1 MSTVTKRNDAQT
13 ETEATEDAKRRTA
26 PTGAQT
32 KNQPPLA
39 ALILALLEEHPM
51 HVYGM
56 HKLMLE
62 RRLDHLVNIERRN
75 SVQQVLNRLHRE
87 GHVETADGRTGRRI
101 VYRITDT
108 GRTLFYDWLHTEI
121 SRPRTEYPRF
131 TAAVSL
137 LGLLPPAEAID
148 LLAARRAE
156 LNNASAHLQEE
167 LSRGEFLPEV
177 LTLEVDLRLTT
188 TQAEIGWL
196 DRIIARLESK
206 QLTWDREDLLALSTA
221 DEPHEE

>member
-1 MSTVTKRNDAQT
+1 MSTVTKQNDTRA
-13 ETEATEDAKRRTA
+13 ETESAQYPKRNTVPAEPR
-26 PTGAQT
+26 T

-87 GHVETADGRTGRRI
+87 GHVETADGDTGRRI

-108 GRTLFYDWLHTEI
+108 GRSLFYDWLRNEI
-121 SRPRTEYPRF
+121 SRPRMEYPRF

-148 LLAARRAE
+148 LLTARRAE
-156 LNNASAHLQEE
+156 LNDTSAHLQEE
-167 LSRGEFLPEV
+167 LAQGEPLPEV

-188 TQAEIGWL
+188 TQAEIDWL
-196 DRIIARLESK
+196 DRVIARLESK
-206 QLTWDREDLLALSTA
+206 QLTWDRADLLALSTA
-221 DEPHEE
+221 DEHAEE

>member
-1 MSTVTKRNDAQT
+1 MVKRNDEAET
-13 ETEATEDAKRRTA
+13 ETTEYAKRKTA
-26 PTGAQT
+26 PTESQT
-32 KNQPPLA
+32 KNQPALA

-87 GHVETADGRTGRRI
+87 GHVETADGKTGRRI

-108 GRTLFYDWLHTEI
+108 GRALFYDWLRTEI

-137 LGLLPPAEAID
+137 LGLLLPTEAID

-156 LNNASAHLQEE
+156 LHDASAHLQEE
-167 LSRGEFLPEV
+167 LAQGKFLPEV
-177 LTLEVDLRLTT
+177 LTLEVDFRLTT
-188 TQAEIGWL
+188 TQAEIDWL
-196 DRIIARLESK
+196 DRVIARLDSK
-206 QLTWDREDLLALSTA
+206 QLTWEREDLLALSTA
-221 DEPHEE
+221 THLPKE